1 MHKQIF
7 RGVFPL
13 LSCLL
18 TIYGVA
24 HAQAPSVTPA
34 GGSPLAKTEKASE
47 MLAHARQIYSEQG
60 ARPALPEFEK
70 ALALFR
76 KEDDRKGEAITTGLI
91 GNCYKKLGE
100 HQKALDYL
108 QRALAMKRELG
119 DRIEEGK
126 TLSHLGLLYWEMSQY
141 PLAIEHFDKAI
152 AIGHGLGDR
161 ILEASA
167 RNNLGLVYDELGE
180 YRRSLD
186 EYNRALE
193 LYRMAQSQLGTNTT
207 IERGISDTIGNIGG
221 KHLLLGEYA
230 EALGYYQQSLAIDER
245 LKLKPSIC
253 LDLENIGLCYVGL
266 GRADEAI
273 QTLDRALLIAREA
286 GLKKE
291 EADCQKAKGSA
302 RMQLGRYTE
311 ALDWYRQARQAYEQ
325 VGLNAEPEFKQQLIE
340 ALSDLGNIEVRLG
353 DVASAEKDFRRAIEI
368 SEAIKH
374 PRGITIN
381 LIALGDLEWRRKR
394 LPEAAALY
402 RQALARANEAND
414 RASTA
419 SARIQLALTYRD
431 LKRLDEAAN
440 EAQQAREIA
449 RATQARPLE
458 VG

>member
-47 MLAHARQIYSEQG
+47 MLAHARQIYSEEG
-60 ARPALPEFEK
+60 ARPALSELEK

-180 YRRSLD
+180 Y
-186 EYNRALE
+186 
-193 LYRMAQSQLGTNTT
+193 
-207 IERGISDTIGNIGG
+207 
-221 KHLLLGEYA
+221 A

-253 LDLENIGLCYVGL
+253 LDLENIGLCYVGV
-266 GRADEAI
+266 GRAGDAI
-273 QTLDRALLIAREA
+273 QTLDRALLIARED

-302 RMQLGRYTE
+302 LMQLGRYTE